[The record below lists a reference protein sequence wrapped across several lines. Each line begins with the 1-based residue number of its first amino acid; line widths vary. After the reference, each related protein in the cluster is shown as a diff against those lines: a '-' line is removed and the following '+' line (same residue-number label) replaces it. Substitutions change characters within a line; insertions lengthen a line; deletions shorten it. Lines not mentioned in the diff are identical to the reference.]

1 MSQSATTHPGPR
13 PWIVSTA
20 SRRRWKWPP
29 WWTLSRTVSHRSPSV
44 GSVCSSGQ
52 PARGCTCP
60 RHTPRPRRGSPSRA
74 FFSHLSWTWQLWGF
88 FAFFGAAQRG
98 QLSSTSGLIAA
109 SNPGFLDVCWESS
122 GAAQVVKSA
131 SVRLSCVAEQTL
143 VSSSPPPL

>member
-1 MSQSATTHPGPR
+1 MSQSATTHPGPPR
-13 PWIVSTA
+13 WIASTA

-29 WWTLSRTVSHRSPSV
+29 WWTLYRTVSHRSPSV

-60 RHTPRPRRGSPSRA
+60 QHTPQPRRGSLSRA
-74 FFSHLSWTWQLWGF
+74 FFFHLSWTWQLLFWGF
-88 FAFFGAAQRG
+88 FCAALRG
-98 QLSSTSGLIAA
+98 QLSSTSGLITA

-131 SVRLSCVAEQTL
+131 SICLSSDAEQTL